1 MPLISVLTAAA
12 PGRESLL
19 RRAFRSVVT
28 QGLPVGWELEWVV
41 QYDGDSPGPPED
53 LIDDERVS
61 FAANG
66 RNFGTAITR
75 NLGLARVRGRYVR
88 VLDDDDELLDGALRQ
103 DIDALASAE
112 DVWWTSSRAIDT
124 YPDGR
129 THAPADAIP
138 PGRIEIGGLLDG
150 WLSSQGIPPI
160 HPATLCARTPVV
172 RAFGGWMALP
182 VSDDVGLLLAMSSLL
197 PGYFAPGASLRYH
210 KSDFQITASD
220 YSKSPAS
227 KAQRMDAIRQRVEA
241 ITALPR
247 IFVAL
252 ADES

>member
-19 RRAFRSVVT
+19 QRAFQSVAT
-28 QGLPVGWELEWVV
+28 QDLPTGWALEWVV
-41 QYDGDSPGPPED
+41 QYDGETTRSLEHVTH
-53 LIDDERVS
+53 DERV
-61 FAANG
+61 FLAPNG

-88 VLDDDDELLDGALRQ
+88 VLDDDDELLEGALSQ
-103 DIDALASAE
+103 DIDALE
-112 DVWWTSSRAIDT
+112 GVDDIWWTTSRAIDA

-129 THAPADAIP
+129 LHAPADAIP
-138 PGRIEIGGLLDG
+138 PGRVEVGGLLDS
-150 WLSSQGIPPI
+150 WMSSQGIPPV
-160 HPATLCARTPVV
+160 HPATLCARTQVV

-197 PGYFAPGASLRYH
+197 PGFFAPNASLRYH

-220 YSKSPAS
+220 YSRSQAS
-227 KAQRMDAIRQRVEA
+227 KTQRMDAIRQRVES
-241 ITALPR
+241 INALSR

-252 ADES
+252 GDGG